1 VEQSLHTAILFLES
15 QLQEL
20 NDKLTSRALTT
31 SEREQV
37 DARRK
42 LILHLIEHY
51 RVHLETVPF
60 VPAKRK
66 PPVNEQLTLGA
77 ATRNYKKQG

>member
-1 VEQSLHTAILFLES
+1 
-15 QLQEL
+15 
-20 NDKLTSRALTT
+20 
-31 SEREQV
+31 
-37 DARRK
+37 
-42 LILHLIEHY
+42 
-51 RVHLETVPF
+51 LETVPF